1 MKQILCQVTVV
12 AMFKCYWTVYPITE
26 SPDMKQFARKS
37 VISGLTNLVSIESKQ
52 TSTFDVREVF
62 FVCRINTNR
71 LILIGLK
78 PVPFEFVMFCLKQA
92 VSLNKKLLIDK
103 PFKNP
108 RSLCQNF
115 TFHRTRFDLIKTNLR
130 CIETC
135 TVL

>member
-71 LILIGLK
+71 LILIELK
-78 PVPFEFVMFCLKQA
+78 PVPFEFVMFC
-92 VSLNKKLLIDK
+92 
-103 PFKNP
+103 
-108 RSLCQNF
+108 
-115 TFHRTRFDLIKTNLR
+115 
-130 CIETC
+130 
-135 TVL
+135 